1 MKPRLFLPILALM
14 TLFTMSCSSEDIEEQ
29 KLDASTLITPAT
41 KTIEIGILELINAH
55 RIGMDLQPLHNLS
68 VIKSVAF
75 THTDYMISL
84 NQVNHDNFY
93 QRKASL
99 VNTVAAVRVAENIA
113 YSYTSA
119 ETVVNAWLNSPGH
132 RATIEGD
139 FTDFDISAEK
149 NSEGKWYFTN
159 IFIKR

>member
-1 MKPRLFLPILALM
+1 MKRKLYLPLLALM
-14 TLFTMSCSSEDIEEQ
+14 ATLTFSCSSEDIEEKSIDQ
-29 KLDASTLITPAT
+29 SVLIAPAT
-41 KTIEIGILELINAH
+41 KTIEVEILELINAH
-55 RIGMDLQPLHNLS
+55 RISLSLKPLHNLS
-68 VIKSVAF
+68 IIKSVAF
-75 THTDYMISL
+75 THTDYMVSI
-84 NQVNHDNFY
+84 NQVSHDNFY

-99 VNTVAAVRVAENIA
+99 VENAAAIKVSENVA

-132 RATIEGD
+132 KAIIEGD